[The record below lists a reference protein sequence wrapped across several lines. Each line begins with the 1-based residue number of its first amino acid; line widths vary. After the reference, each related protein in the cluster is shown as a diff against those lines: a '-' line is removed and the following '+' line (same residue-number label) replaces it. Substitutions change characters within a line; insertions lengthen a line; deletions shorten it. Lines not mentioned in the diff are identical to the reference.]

1 MPDLCLRDLKQGRRP
16 ADLTRSSHS
25 IPFPVS
31 AKLLQTLHALAKR
44 ENEETPVLFRQLGR
58 LWVQSRSAG
67 VQQAVG
73 PKALISHRV

>member
-44 ENEETPVLFRQLGR
+44 ENEETPVLFRQLGFMGSVKIGR
-58 LWVQSRSAG
+58 RAASRWT
-67 VQQAVG
+67 
-73 PKALISHRV
+73 